1 MKHKHKQRY
10 SRLFWTI
17 ILNIIITITEYI
29 GGLFTGSLALISDA
43 GHNLS
48 DVLSLLLTYIGEKLS
63 KSGIN
68 HKFSFGLKR
77 VEVLTAFINAIALWA
92 IALYILYEAYKR
104 YLNPVEII
112 PLPMLGIAV
121 IGLGGNVFSIL
132 ILNKEKN
139 LNLNRKAAYL
149 HLFYDAVSSVGVI
162 IGGTVILLS
171 NFFVIDLII
180 STLIALM
187 IFWSGLDVIK
197 ESIGIFMQAV
207 PRDINFNKVKN
218 ALLQFPEIASVH
230 DLHIWAI
237 SSKEPV
243 LSCHI
248 CLCNPKKTKTDKLIK
263 RIEKKLEKDFNIR
276 HSTIQIENE
285 KICKKE
291 NGEYCCR

>member
-1 MKHKHKQRY
+1 MMKHKHRY

-17 ILNIIITITEYI
+17 ILNIVITIAEYI

-48 DVLSLLLTYIGEKLS
+48 DVLSLILSYIGEKIS
-63 KSGIN
+63 EKGIN

-77 VEVLTAFINAIALWA
+77 AEVLTAFINAMALWA
-92 IALYILYEAYKR
+92 ISVYIIYEAYKR
-104 YLNPVEII
+104 YLNPVDII

-121 IGLGGNVFSIL
+121 IGLAGNVFSIL
-132 ILNKEKN
+132 ILNKEKGF
-139 LNLNRKAAYL
+139 NLNRKAAYL
-149 HLFYDAVSSVGVI
+149 HLFYDAISSVGVI
-162 IGGTVILLS
+162 IAGIIILLS
-171 NFFVIDLII
+171 NFFVIDLVI
-180 STLIALM
+180 SILIALM

-207 PRDINFNKVKN
+207 PRGINFDKVRRAIIN
-218 ALLQFPEIASVH
+218 FSEVASVH

-237 SSKEPV
+237 SSNEPV

-248 CLCNPKKTKTDKLIK
+248 CLCDPKKTKTDKLVK
-263 RIEKKLEKDFNIR
+263 KIEKKLDKDFNIR
-276 HSTIQIENE
+276 HTTIQIENE
-285 KICKKE
+285 KICKVG